1 MLVNNFVNKKVAT
14 LNLVDL
20 AGSER
25 QTQSKA
31 VGDRLKEGI
40 KINLSL
46 AVLGRVIRTLS
57 SGYPR
62 DGHVPYRESKL
73 TLILKESLGGNS
85 RTAVIVNVHPDKR
98 YYADTLSSLQFAAA
112 CKNIENR
119 VRVNEDFAGET
130 VAAYKNEVACL
141 REELEDLR
149 FIEGK
154 TDLELTSKV
163 SAVEEEVRNWKE
175 LVISREKALVKG
187 QLQNDLLYEQLRSEI
202 SQEASIQVFLYMC

>member
-1 MLVNNFVNKKVAT
+1 AT

-40 KINLSL
+40 KINLVNSFLCCGLDSYIRSYVLQSL

-62 DGHVPYRESKL
+62 DGNVPYRESKL

-85 RTAVIVNVHPDKR
+85 RTADIVNVHP
-98 YYADTLSSLQFAAA
+98 
-112 CKNIENR
+112 
-119 VRVNEDFAGET
+119 
-130 VAAYKNEVACL
+130 
-141 REELEDLR
+141 
-149 FIEGK
+149 
-154 TDLELTSKV
+154 
-163 SAVEEEVRNWKE
+163 
-175 LVISREKALVKG
+175 
-187 QLQNDLLYEQLRSEI
+187 
-202 SQEASIQVFLYMC
+202 